1 MPFTKTHLML
11 NPREELVFLLRGF
24 FATPLLTALG
34 EKGILDSFV
43 EGNVD
48 LAN

>member
-1 MPFTKTHLML
+1 ML

-34 EKGILDSFV
+34 KKGILAKFL
-43 EGNVD
+43 EGEVCSGGI
-48 LAN
+48 